1 MAREFGRPQRVGEQ
15 IQRELAMLMHREL
28 KDPRVGMVT
37 VSAVE
42 VSRDLAYATIF
53 VTFLGKDDPKEI
65 EAAIA
70 ALQHAS
76 GFLRSQL
83 GKIIRMRLTPHLT
96 FKYDE
101 SLVRGRELSSL
112 IEEARARDSEIDTEH
127 DPVDDQDSDSSK
139 E

>member
-1 MAREFGRPQRVGEQ
+1 MAREFGRPQRVAEQ
-15 IQRELAMLMHREL
+15 IQRELAMLIQREL

-53 VTFLGKDDPKEI
+53 VTFLGNDDPDDIK
-65 EAAIA
+65 ASLD

-83 GKIIRMRLTPHLT
+83 GRIIRMRLTPHLT

-112 IEEARARDSEIDTEH
+112 IDEARARDSEIE
-127 DPVDDQDSDSSK
+127 QSDESND
-139 E
+139 

>member
-1 MAREFGRPQRVGEQ
+1 MAREFGRPQRVAEQ
-15 IQRELAMLMHREL
+15 IQRELAMLIQREL

-53 VTFLGKDDPKEI
+53 VTFLGNDDPDDIK
-65 EAAIA
+65 ASLD

-83 GKIIRMRLTPHLT
+83 GRIIRMRLTPHLT

-112 IEEARARDSEIDTEH
+112 IDEARARDSEIDH
-127 DPVDDQDSDSSK
+127 SDESND
-139 E
+139 

>member
-1 MAREFGRPQRVGEQ
+1 MAREFGRPQRVAEQ
-15 IQRELAMLMHREL
+15 IQRELAMLIQQEM

-53 VTFLGKDDPKEI
+53 VTFLGKDDPEEI
-65 EAAIA
+65 KKALA

-83 GKIIRMRLTPHLT
+83 GRIIRMRLTPHLT

-101 SLVRGRELSSL
+101 SLVRGRQLSSL
-112 IEEARARDSEIDTEH
+112 IEEARARDSEIDHSE
-127 DPVDDQDSDSSK
+127 DS
-139 E
+139 EE

>member
-1 MAREFGRPQRVGEQ
+1 MAREFGRPQRVAEQ
-15 IQRELAMLMHREL
+15 IQRELAILIQRDL

-53 VTFLGKDDPKEI
+53 VTFLGNDDPDEI
-65 EAAIA
+65 KSALA

-83 GKIIRMRLTPHLT
+83 GRIIRMRLTPHLT

-112 IEEARARDSEIDTEH
+112 IDEARARDS
-127 DPVDDQDSDSSK
+127 DSED
-139 E
+139 

>member
-1 MAREFGRPQRVGEQ
+1 MAREFGRPQRVAEQ
-15 IQRELAMLMHREL
+15 IQRELAILIQRDM

-53 VTFLGKDDPKEI
+53 VTFLGKDEPQEI
-65 EAAIA
+65 KSALA

-83 GKIIRMRLTPHLT
+83 GRIIRMRLTPHLT

-101 SLVRGRELSSL
+101 SLVRGRQLSSL
-112 IEEARARDSEIDTEH
+112 IDEARARDSDIDA
-127 DPVDDQDSDSSK
+127 DDSEKSDES
-139 E
+139 ED

>member
-1 MAREFGRPQRVGEQ
+1 MAREFGRLQRVAEQ
-15 IQRELAMLMHREL
+15 IQRELAVLIQKDL

-53 VTFLGKDDPKEI
+53 VTFLGKDDKDEI
-65 EAAIA
+65 KA
-70 ALQHAS
+70 ALAALEHAS

-83 GKIIRMRLTPHLT
+83 GRIIRMRLTPHLT

-101 SLVRGRELSSL
+101 SLARGRHLSSL
-112 IEEARARDSEIDTEH
+112 IDEARARDS
-127 DPVDDQDSDSSK
+127 DSDIDESA
-139 E
+139 EEQD

>member
-15 IQRELAMLMHREL
+15 IQRELAMLIQREL

-42 VSRDLAYATIF
+42 VSRDLAYATVF
-53 VTFLGKDDPKEI
+53 VTFLGKDEPEEI
-65 EAAIA
+65 TASLK

-83 GKIIRMRLTPHLT
+83 GRIIRMRLTPHLT

-112 IEEARARDSEIDTEH
+112 IEEARARDSEIDH
-127 DPVDDQDSDSSK
+127 SDES
-139 E
+139 ED

>member
-1 MAREFGRPQRVGEQ
+1 MAREFGRPQRVAEQ
-15 IQRELAMLMHREL
+15 IQRELAMLIQREL

-53 VTFLGKDDPKEI
+53 VTFLGNDDPDDIK
-65 EAAIA
+65 ASLD

-83 GKIIRMRLTPHLT
+83 GRIIRMRLTPHLT

-112 IEEARARDSEIDTEH
+112 IDEARARDSEIE
-127 DPVDDQDSDSSK
+127 QSDKSK
-139 E
+139 D

>member
-15 IQRELAMLMHREL
+15 IQRELAMLMQREL

-37 VSAVE
+37 VSAVD
-42 VSRDLAYATIF
+42 VSRDLAYATVY
-53 VTFLGKDDPKEI
+53 VTFLGKDNPDEI
-65 EAAIA
+65 KSAIA
-70 ALQHAS
+70 ALGNAS

-112 IEEARARDSEIDTEH
+112 IDEARARDSAIDTES
-127 DPVDDQDSDSSK
+127 DTDSDSDSSAEK
-139 E
+139 

>member
-1 MAREFGRPQRVGEQ
+1 MAREFGRPQRVAEQ
-15 IQRELAMLMHREL
+15 IQRELALLIQREL

-53 VTFLGKDDPKEI
+53 VTFLGKDETEEI
-65 EAAIA
+65 QSALA

-83 GKIIRMRLTPHLT
+83 GRIIRMRLTPHLT
-96 FKYDE
+96 FKYDH

-112 IEEARARDSEIDTEH
+112 IDEARARDSDNKKNDESEH
-127 DPVDDQDSDSSK
+127 
-139 E
+139 

>member
-1 MAREFGRPQRVGEQ
+1 MAREFGRPQRVAEQ
-15 IQRELAMLMHREL
+15 IQRELALLIQREM

-37 VSAVE
+37 ISAVE

-53 VTFLGKDDPKEI
+53 VTFLGKDEPEEI
-65 EAAIA
+65 QAALA

-83 GKIIRMRLTPHLT
+83 GRIIRMRLTPHLT

-101 SLVRGRELSSL
+101 SLVRGRQLSSL
-112 IEEARARDSEIDTEH
+112 IDEARARDSDNDAADADEAGQSED
-127 DPVDDQDSDSSK
+127 
-139 E
+139 

>member
-28 KDPRVGMVT
+28 KDPRVGMAT

-42 VSRDLAYATIF
+42 VSRDLAYATVY

-65 EAAIA
+65 KASID
-70 ALQHAS
+70 ALQNAS

-112 IEEARARDSEIDTEH
+112 IEEARARDSEID
-127 DPVDDQDSDSSK
+127 QDSDNS
-139 E
+139 EE

>member
-15 IQRELAMLMHREL
+15 IQRELAMLIQREL
-28 KDPRVGMVT
+28 KDPRVGMAT

-42 VSRDLAYATIF
+42 VSRDLAYATVF

-65 EAAIA
+65 KDAVA

-76 GFLRSQL
+76 GFLRTQL
-83 GKIIRMRLTPHLT
+83 GKIIRMRLTPQLT

-101 SLVRGRELSSL
+101 SLVRGRELSTL
-112 IEEARARDSEIDTEH
+112 IEQARARDNEDIDHSQDQSED
-127 DPVDDQDSDSSK
+127 
-139 E
+139 

>member
-1 MAREFGRPQRVGEQ
+1 MAREFGRAQRVAEQ
-15 IQRELAMLMHREL
+15 IQRELAMLIQREL

-37 VSAVE
+37 LSAVE

-53 VTFLGKDDPKEI
+53 VTFLGKDDE
-65 EAAIA
+65 EAIQSSMD

-83 GKIIRMRLTPHLT
+83 GKIMRMRLTPHLT

-101 SLVRGRELSSL
+101 SLVKGRELSSL
-112 IEEARARDSEIDTEH
+112 IDKARARDDESHKQESE
-127 DPVDDQDSDSSK
+127 DQ
-139 E
+139 

>member
-1 MAREFGRPQRVGEQ
+1 MAREFGRRQRVAEQ
-15 IQRELAMLMHREL
+15 IQRELAMLIQREL

-37 VSAVE
+37 VAAVE

-53 VTFLGKDDPKEI
+53 VTFLGKDEAEEI
-65 EAAIA
+65 SSALA

-83 GKIIRMRLTPHLT
+83 GRLIRMRLTPHLT

-101 SLVRGRELSSL
+101 SLLRGRKLSTL
-112 IEEARARDSEIDTEH
+112 IDEARARDSDSHEDES
-127 DPVDDQDSDSSK
+127 VD
-139 E
+139 

>member
-28 KDPRVGMVT
+28 KDPRVGMAT

-42 VSRDLAYATIF
+42 VSRDLAYCTVY
-53 VTFLGKDDPKEI
+53 VTFLGKDDPEEI
-65 EAAIA
+65 KAAID
-70 ALQHAS
+70 ALQNAS

-112 IEEARARDSEIDTEH
+112 IDEARARDSAIDTES
-127 DPVDDQDSDSSK
+127 DIESDSDNSEEK
-139 E
+139 

>member
-1 MAREFGRPQRVGEQ
+1 MAREFGRPQRVAEQ
-15 IQRELAMLMHREL
+15 IQRELAMLIQREL

-53 VTFLGKDDPKEI
+53 VTFLGNDDPDEI
-65 EAAIA
+65 KSSLDT
-70 ALQHAS
+70 LQHAS

-83 GKIIRMRLTPHLT
+83 GRIIRMRLTPHLT

-112 IEEARARDSEIDTEH
+112 IDDARARDSEIDHSE
-127 DPVDDQDSDSSK
+127 DSDD
-139 E
+139 

>member
-1 MAREFGRPQRVGEQ
+1 MAREFGRPQRVAEQ
-15 IQRELAMLMHREL
+15 IQRELAILMQREL

-53 VTFLGKDDPKEI
+53 VTFLGKDNPEDIQSALK
-65 EAAIA
+65 

-83 GKIIRMRLTPHLT
+83 GRIISMRLTPQLT

-101 SLVRGRELSSL
+101 SLMRGRELSSL
-112 IEEARARDSEIDTEH
+112 IDKARARDNDANTDEAED
-127 DPVDDQDSDSSK
+127 
-139 E
+139 

>member
-42 VSRDLAYATIF
+42 VSRDLAYATVY
-53 VTFLGKDDPKEI
+53 VTFLGKDAPEEI
-65 EAAIA
+65 KAAIA
-70 ALQHAS
+70 ALQNAS

-112 IEEARARDSEIDTEH
+112 IDEARARDSDIDTES
-127 DPVDDQDSDSSK
+127 DSDNS
-139 E
+139 EE

>member
-1 MAREFGRPQRVGEQ
+1 MAREFGRPQRVAEQ
-15 IQRELAMLMHREL
+15 IQRELAMLIQREL

-53 VTFLGKDDPKEI
+53 VTFLGNDDPDSIK
-65 EAAIA
+65 ASLD

-83 GKIIRMRLTPHLT
+83 GRIIRMRLTPHLT

-112 IEEARARDSEIDTEH
+112 IDDARARDSEIDHSE
-127 DPVDDQDSDSSK
+127 DSDD
-139 E
+139 

>member
-15 IQRELAMLMHREL
+15 IQRELAMLIQREL

-42 VSRDLAYATIF
+42 VSRDLAYATVF
-53 VTFLGKDDPKEI
+53 VTFLGKDEPEEI
-65 EAAIA
+65 ESSLK

-83 GKIIRMRLTPHLT
+83 GRIIRMRLTPHLT

-112 IEEARARDSEIDTEH
+112 IEEARERDKEIDH
-127 DPVDDQDSDSSK
+127 SDESEDK
-139 E
+139 

>member
-1 MAREFGRPQRVGEQ
+1 MAREFGRPQRVAEQ
-15 IQRELAMLMHREL
+15 IQRELALLMHREL

-37 VSAVE
+37 ISAVE

-53 VTFLGKDDPKEI
+53 VTFLGKDKPE
-65 EAAIA
+65 ETQSALA

-83 GKIIRMRLTPHLT
+83 GRIIRMRLTPQLT
-96 FKYDE
+96 FKYDQ

-112 IEEARARDSEIDTEH
+112 IDEARARDNDLNRQQTE
-127 DPVDDQDSDSSK
+127 D
-139 E
+139 

>member
-15 IQRELAMLMHREL
+15 IQRELAMLMQREL
-28 KDPRVGMVT
+28 KDPRVGMAT

-42 VSRDLAYATIF
+42 VSRDLAYATVF

-65 EAAIA
+65 KAAVD

-101 SLVRGRELSSL
+101 SLVRGRELSTL
-112 IEEARARDSEIDTEH
+112 IEQARARDSDEIDH
-127 DPVDDQDSDSSK
+127 SDDNLKD
-139 E
+139 

>member
-1 MAREFGRPQRVGEQ
+1 MAREFGRPQRVAEQ
-15 IQRELAMLMHREL
+15 IQRELAMLIQREL

-53 VTFLGKDDPKEI
+53 VTFLGNDDPDDIK
-65 EAAIA
+65 ASLD

-83 GKIIRMRLTPHLT
+83 GRIIRMRLTPHLT

-112 IEEARARDSEIDTEH
+112 IDEARARDSEIGHSEES
-127 DPVDDQDSDSSK
+127 DD
-139 E
+139 

>member
-42 VSRDLAYATIF
+42 VSRDLAYATIY
-53 VTFLGKDDPKEI
+53 VTFLGKDDPADIKK
-65 EAAIA
+65 AIT
-70 ALQHAS
+70 ALGHAS

-112 IEEARARDSEIDTEH
+112 IEEARARDSEIEH
-127 DPVDDQDSDSSK
+127 DGDIDIESDKSA

>member
-1 MAREFGRPQRVGEQ
+1 MAREFGRPQRVAEQ
-15 IQRELAMLMHREL
+15 IQRELAILMQREL

-53 VTFLGKDDPKEI
+53 VTFLGKDKPEEI
-65 EAAIA
+65 QSALK

-83 GKIIRMRLTPHLT
+83 GSIMRMRLTPHLT

-112 IEEARARDSEIDTEH
+112 IDEARARDNN
-127 DPVDDQDSDSSK
+127 
-139 E
+139 

>member
-1 MAREFGRPQRVGEQ
+1 MAREFGRAQRVAEQ
-15 IQRELAMLMHREL
+15 IQRELAMLIQREL

-37 VSAVE
+37 LSAVE

-53 VTFLGKDDPKEI
+53 VTFLGKDYDEEI
-65 EAAIA
+65 QSSMD

-83 GKIIRMRLTPHLT
+83 CKIMRMRLTPHLT

-101 SLVRGRELSSL
+101 SLVKGRELSSL
-112 IEEARARDSEIDTEH
+112 IDEARARDDESHKQESE
-127 DPVDDQDSDSSK
+127 DQ
-139 E
+139 